1 MHTLCLHFLHL
12 MASHW
17 RHLAIIQYQI
27 EKIHAIQLFS
37 ATCAKMSLKILVT
50 RNPFCSGCYNDC
62 IQELEDFPIF
72 PPRIPSSSSS
82 SDNGIIIMIKIN
94 SEQRNANPRCSL
106 CWEDFTVEERVA
118 DFPCNHIYH
127 DPCIVTWFQTN
138 NNCPICIRVF
148 FVIF

>member
-1 MHTLCLHFLHL
+1 LILNKNSCCFL
-12 MASHW
+12 
-17 RHLAIIQYQI
+17 Q
-27 EKIHAIQLFS
+27 
-37 ATCAKMSLKILVT
+37 
-50 RNPFCSGCYNDC
+50 NPFCSGCYNDC

-148 FVIF
+148 FCNFLGTARKLRRNPIIVDGRQFPSY

>member
-37 ATCAKMSLKILVT
+37 ATCAKMSLKILQGTHSV
-50 RNPFCSGCYNDC
+50 
-62 IQELEDFPIF
+62 

-94 SEQRNANPRCSL
+94 SEQRNASPRCSL

-118 DFPCNHIYH
+118 DLPCNHIYH

-148 FVIF
+148 Q